1 MKWMF
6 TYSAICVIPF
16 CYSDWLAM
24 DWSSAQAIIIWGA
37 PAFVVGPTFLSYL
50 LLPIGQRHLRP
61 TLTAMYNYVQPI
73 VATIVAICAGI
84 GRFTAANALA
94 ITLVFTGV
102 YLVTRSK
109 SRADLL
115 HNVPEN

>member
-1 MKWMF
+1 
-6 TYSAICVIPF
+6 
-16 CYSDWLAM
+16 
-24 DWSSAQAIIIWGA
+24 
-37 PAFVVGPTFLSYL
+37 
-50 LLPIGQRHLRP
+50 
-61 TLTAMYNYVQPI
+61 MYNYVQPI